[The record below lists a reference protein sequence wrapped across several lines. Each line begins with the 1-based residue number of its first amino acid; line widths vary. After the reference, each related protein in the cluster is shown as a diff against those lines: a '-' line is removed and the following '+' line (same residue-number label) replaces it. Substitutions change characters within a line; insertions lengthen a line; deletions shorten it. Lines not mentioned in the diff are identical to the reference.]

1 MASFDFI
8 CCFPISKQ
16 VVASRGRHDAA
27 KISSGLL
34 LQWRRADEQTG
45 GMLEMSG
52 ARLYLVLGT
61 WKKETENKE
70 LLIYY
75 HRTLS
80 SLQPMV
86 PSPRVSSELLL
97 GSHYTLEHYRAL
109 RIRDLV
115 SQQGL
120 AL

>member
-1 MASFDFI
+1 
-8 CCFPISKQ
+8 
-16 VVASRGRHDAA
+16 
-27 KISSGLL
+27 
-34 LQWRRADEQTG
+34 
-45 GMLEMSG
+45 MSG
-52 ARLYLVLGT
+52 ARLDRIDNTLSLVLGT

-86 PSPRVSSELLL
+86 PSPRVSSVRAVTGE
-97 GSHYTLEHYRAL
+97 SLEHYSAL

-115 SQQGL
+115 SRQGL

>member
-1 MASFDFI
+1 MLHRLAAG
-8 CCFPISKQ
+8 CCC
-16 VVASRGRHDAA
+16 
-27 KISSGLL
+27 SG
-34 LQWRRADEQTG
+34 DEQTG

-97 GSHYTLEHYRAL
+97 GSH
-109 RIRDLV
+109 
-115 SQQGL
+115 
-120 AL
+120 

>member
-1 MASFDFI
+1 
-8 CCFPISKQ
+8 
-16 VVASRGRHDAA
+16 
-27 KISSGLL
+27 
-34 LQWRRADEQTG
+34 
-45 GMLEMSG
+45 MSG

-86 PSPRVSSELLL
+86 PSPRVSSVRAVTGESLEHWSTIEHCASVTLSASR
-97 GSHYTLEHYRAL
+97 GSHFSSVQE
-109 RIRDLV
+109 
-115 SQQGL
+115 
-120 AL
+120 

>member
-1 MASFDFI
+1 
-8 CCFPISKQ
+8 
-16 VVASRGRHDAA
+16 
-27 KISSGLL
+27 
-34 LQWRRADEQTG
+34 
-45 GMLEMSG
+45 MSG

-86 PSPRVSSELLL
+86 PSPRVSSVRAVTGE
-97 GSHYTLEHYRAL
+97 SLEHYRAL